1 MMIIYGI
8 GLAATIS
15 LLMSWLSSLERT
27 VVLFLTILLI
37 TGSIY
42 QLLKLNSKTQQI
54 KLVAL
59 VLLLPV
65 F

>member
-15 LLMSWLSSLERT
+15 LLMSWLSPLERT

-42 QLLKLNSKTQQI
+42 QLLKLNSKTRQI